1 MKNLSWILGVIILTN
16 KDINLTML
24 VDFYELTMANGYFE
38 HGMQDKIAC
47 FDLFFRRV
55 PDHGGFAIMA
65 GLEQLIEYLEKLNFT
80 AADIEYLQGKGIFSE
95 GFLHYLENFEFS
107 CDVFAIA
114 EGTPIFPGEPIV
126 TIRGPIIEAQFI
138 ETIALLYINHQSLI
152 ATKANRIVRAAKGR
166 SVIEMGSRRAQGSD
180 GAVLG
185 ARAAY
190 IGGTDGSSCTI
201 ADSLYGVPALGTM
214 AHSWVQSFDSEY
226 EAFKKY
232 AELYPNN
239 CVLLVDTY
247 DTLKTGIPNAIRVF
261 TEFII
266 PNGHAPGA
274 IRIDSGDA
282 AYLSKKAR
290 KMLDAAGLTETRI
303 IISNSL
309 DEYTIKDLLI
319 QQAPIDGFGV
329 GERLITSKTEP
340 VFGGVYKL
348 VATEVDG
355 VNIPKIKISNNPE
368 KVTTPGFKQVYRLFD
383 KTKNKAIA
391 DVITLFD
398 EEINDREP
406 YTIFDPNH
414 TWKRKNITNFVAV
427 KLLQP
432 IFEKGKL
439 VYKKPKIEEI
449 RKYANSEVEKLWEES
464 LRFENPHKY
473 YVDLSQDL
481 FDLKHAL
488 LKKHTKE

>member
-1 MKNLSWILGVIILTN
+1 MVLTDKN
-16 KDINLTML
+16 INLTML

-38 HGMQDKIAC
+38 HGMKEKIAC

-55 PDHGGFAIMA
+55 PDNGGFAIMA
-65 GLEQLIEYLEKLNFT
+65 GLEQLIDYLEKLSFT
-80 AADIEYLQGKGIFSE
+80 TADIDYLRDKGIFSE
-95 GFLHYLENFEFS
+95 GFLQYLENFEFS
-107 CDVFAIA
+107 CDVYAIP

-126 TIRGPIIEAQFI
+126 TIKGPIIQAQFI

-214 AHSWVQSFDSEY
+214 AHSWVQSFETEY
-226 EAFKKY
+226 EAFEKY
-232 AELYPNN
+232 AQLYPNN

-247 DTLKTGIPNAIRVF
+247 DTLKSGIPNAIKIL

-266 PNGHAPGA
+266 PNGYAAGA

-290 KMLDAAGLTETRI
+290 KMLDAAGLIETRI

-319 QQAPIDGFGV
+319 QKAPIDGFGV

-348 VATEVDG
+348 VATEVEG
-355 VNIPKIKISNNPE
+355 IVTPKIKISNNPE

-383 KTKNKAIA
+383 KTRNKAIA

-398 EEINDREP
+398 EEINDNEP
-406 YTIFDPNH
+406 YTIFDPDH
-414 TWKRKNITNFVAV
+414 TWKRKELTDFYAV
-427 KLLQP
+427 KLLHP

-439 VYKKPKIEEI
+439 VYQKPTIEKIRE
-449 RKYANSEVEKLWEES
+449 YSNHEVSKLWEES
-464 LRFENPHKY
+464 LRFENPHKF
-473 YVDLSQDL
+473 YVDLSQGL
-481 FDLKHAL
+481 WDLKQEL
-488 LKKHTKE
+488 LKQHMKG

>member
-1 MKNLSWILGVIILTN
+1 MILTD
-16 KDINLTML
+16 KDTNLTML

-38 HGMQDKIAC
+38 HGMEDEIAC
-47 FDLFFRRV
+47 FDLFFRRI
-55 PDHGGFAIMA
+55 PDNGGFAIMA
-65 GLEQLIEYLEKLNFT
+65 GLEQLIDYLEKLSFT
-80 AADIEYLQGKGIFSE
+80 TADINYLRNKGVFSE
-95 GFLHYLENFEFS
+95 GFLRYLENFEFS
-107 CDVFAIA
+107 CDVYAIP
-114 EGTPIFPGEPIV
+114 EGTPIFPNEPIV
-126 TIRGPIIEAQFI
+126 TIKGPIIQAQFI

-152 ATKANRIVRAAKGR
+152 ATKANRVVRAAKGR

-190 IGGTDGSSCTI
+190 IGGTNGSACTI

-214 AHSWVQSFDSEY
+214 AHSWVQSFDTEY
-226 EAFKKY
+226 EAFEKF
-232 AELYPNN
+232 AQLYPNN

-247 DTLKTGIPNAIRVF
+247 DTLKSGIPNAIKVF
-261 TEFII
+261 KEFIVSK
-266 PNGHAPGA
+266 GYAPGA

-282 AYLSKKAR
+282 AYLSKRAR
-290 KMLDAAGLTETRI
+290 KMLDKAGLTETKV

-319 QQAPIDGFGV
+319 QNAPIDAFGV

-355 VNIPKIKISNNPE
+355 EIIPKIKISNNPE

-391 DVITLFD
+391 DVVTLFD
-398 EEINDREP
+398 EIINDDEP
-406 YTIFDPNH
+406 YVIFDPDY
-414 TWKRKNITNFVAV
+414 TWKRKELTNFYAV
-427 KLLQP
+427 KLLKP

-439 VYKKPKIEEI
+439 VYHKPKIEEI
-449 RKYANSEVEKLWEES
+449 RKHSHEEIDKLWEES
-464 LRFENPHKY
+464 LRFEKPHKF

-481 FDLKHAL
+481 WDLKHVL
-488 LKKHTKE
+488 LKQHSESL

>member
-1 MKNLSWILGVIILTN
+1 MILTD
-16 KDINLTML
+16 KGINLTML

-38 HGMQDKIAC
+38 QGLQDKIAC

-55 PDHGGFAIMA
+55 PDEGGFAIMA
-65 GLEQLIEYLEKLNFT
+65 GLEQLIDYLEKLSFT
-80 AADIEYLQGKGIFSE
+80 TADIEYLRGKGLFSP
-95 GFLHYLENFEFS
+95 GFLDYLTTLQFS
-107 CDVFAIA
+107 CDVFAIP

-126 TIRGPIIEAQFI
+126 TVKGPIIQAQFI
-138 ETIALLYINHQSLI
+138 ETIALLFINHQSLI

-190 IGGTDGSSCTI
+190 IGGTHGSSCTI
-201 ADSLYGVPALGTM
+201 ADSLYGVPAMGTM

-226 EAFKKY
+226 EAFEKY
-232 AELYPNN
+232 AKLYPHN

-247 DTLKTGIPNAIRVF
+247 DTLKSGIPNAIKLF
-261 TEFII
+261 TTYMI
-266 PNGHAPGA
+266 PMGYPSGA

-282 AYLSKKAR
+282 AYLAKKAR
-290 KMLDAAGLTETRI
+290 KMLDHAGLTQTRI

-355 VNIPKIKISNNPE
+355 TLKPKIKISNNPE
-368 KVTTPGFKQVYRLFD
+368 KVTTPGFKQVHRLFD
-383 KTKNKAIA
+383 NVKNKAIA

-398 EEINDREP
+398 EEIDVHQP
-406 YTIFDPNH
+406 YAIFDPDH
-414 TWKRKNITNFVAV
+414 TWKRKDLTNFYAV

-439 VYKKPKIEEI
+439 VYNKPTLEAI
-449 RKYANSEVEKLWEES
+449 RAYSKVEVDKLWEES
-464 LRFENPHKY
+464 LRFEKPHQF
-473 YVDLSQDL
+473 YVDLSPDLWNLKQD
-481 FDLKHAL
+481 L
-488 LKKHTKE
+488 LKKHTEG

>member
-1 MKNLSWILGVIILTN
+1 MILTD
-16 KDINLTML
+16 KEVNLTML
-24 VDFYELTMANGYFE
+24 VDFYELTMANGYYE
-38 HGMQDKIAC
+38 HGMQDKVAC

-55 PDHGGFAIMA
+55 PDNGGFAIMA
-65 GLEQLIEYLEKLNFT
+65 GLEQLIDYLEKLTFT
-80 AADIEYLQGKGIFSE
+80 TADINYLRNKGIFSE
-95 GFLHYLENFEFS
+95 NFLHYLENFEFC
-107 CDVFAIA
+107 CDVYAIP

-126 TIRGPIIEAQFI
+126 TVKGPIIQAQFI

-152 ATKANRIVRAAKGR
+152 ATKANRVVRAAKGR
-166 SVIEMGSRRAQGSD
+166 PVIEMGSRRAQGSD

-190 IGGTDGSSCTI
+190 IGGTNGSSCTI
-201 ADSLYGVPALGTM
+201 ADSFYGVPALGTM

-226 EAFKKY
+226 EAFEKY
-232 AELYPNN
+232 AQLYPNN

-247 DTLKTGIPNAIRVF
+247 DTLKSGIPNAIKILKELIVS
-261 TEFII
+261 
-266 PNGHAPGA
+266 NGYPPGA

-282 AYLSKKAR
+282 AYLSKEAR
-290 KMLDAAGLTETRI
+290 KMLDTAGLNGTKI
-303 IISNSL
+303 VVSNSL

-319 QQAPIDGFGV
+319 QDAPIDSFGV

-348 VATEVDG
+348 VAIEVEG
-355 VNIPKIKISNNPE
+355 VVTPKIKISNNPE

-383 KTKNKAIA
+383 RANNKAIA

-398 EEINDREP
+398 EEINDKDES
-406 YTIFDPNH
+406 YVIFDPDH
-414 TWKRKNITNFVAV
+414 TWKRKELTDFYAV

-439 VYKKPKIEEI
+439 VYDKPTIEAI
-449 RKYANSEVEKLWEES
+449 RKYSNKQVDKLWEES
-464 LRFENPHKY
+464 LRFEKPHKF

-481 FDLKHAL
+481 WDLKHRL
-488 LKKHTKE
+488 LREYSKNL

>member
-1 MKNLSWILGVIILTN
+1 MILTN

-38 HGMQDKIAC
+38 HGMQNEIAC

-55 PDHGGFAIMA
+55 PDEGGFAIMA
-65 GLEQLIEYLEKLNFT
+65 GLEQLIDYLERLSFT
-80 AADIEYLQGKGIFSE
+80 IADIEYLRKKGIFSD
-95 GFLHYLENFEFS
+95 GFLHYLENFDFS
-107 CDVFAIA
+107 CDVYAIP

-126 TIRGPIIEAQFI
+126 TIKGPIIQAQFI

-190 IGGTDGSSCTI
+190 IGGTNGSSCTI
-201 ADSLYGVPALGTM
+201 ADNLYGVPALGTM
-214 AHSWVQSFDSEY
+214 AHSWVQSFDTEY
-226 EAFKKY
+226 EAFEKY
-232 AELYPNN
+232 ARLYPNN

-247 DTLKTGIPNAIRVF
+247 DTLKSGIPNAIKIF
-261 TEFII
+261 TELII
-266 PNGHAPGA
+266 PKGYASGA

-290 KMLDAAGLTETRI
+290 KMLDEAGLTETKI
-303 IISNSL
+303 IVSNSL

-319 QQAPIDGFGV
+319 QKAPIDGFGV

-355 VNIPKIKISNNPE
+355 IIKPKIKISNNPE

-383 KTKNKAIA
+383 RTKNKAIA

-398 EEINDREP
+398 EKIDNNKP
-406 YTIFDPNH
+406 YRIFDPNY
-414 TWKRKNITNFVAV
+414 TWKRKELTNFYAV

-439 VYKKPKIEEI
+439 IYNKPTIEQIREHSNTEI
-449 RKYANSEVEKLWEES
+449 NKLWEES
-464 LRFENPHKY
+464 LRFEKPHKF

-481 FDLKHAL
+481 WDLKHGL
-488 LKKHTKE
+488 LKKYSENL

>member
-1 MKNLSWILGVIILTN
+1 VIILTD
-16 KDINLTML
+16 KDTNLTML

-38 HGMQDKIAC
+38 QGMQDKIAC

-55 PDHGGFAIMA
+55 PDNGGFAIMA
-65 GLEQLIEYLEKLNFT
+65 GLEQLIDYLEKLSFT
-80 AADIEYLQGKGIFSE
+80 TADINYLRNKGVFSE
-95 GFLHYLENFEFS
+95 GFLHYLESFEFC
-107 CDVFAIA
+107 CDVYAIP

-126 TIRGPIIEAQFI
+126 TIKGPIIQAQFI

-190 IGGTDGSSCTI
+190 IGGTNGSSCTI
-201 ADSLYGVPALGTM
+201 ADSLYGVPAFGTM

-226 EAFKKY
+226 EAFERY
-232 AELYPNN
+232 ARLYPNN

-247 DTLKTGIPNAIRVF
+247 DTLKSGIPNAIKIF
-261 TEFII
+261 TEFIV

-282 AYLSKKAR
+282 AYLAKKAR
-290 KMLDAAGLTETRI
+290 KMLDHAGLTETRI

-355 VNIPKIKISNNPE
+355 VIMPKIKISNNPE

-398 EEINDREP
+398 EEIGENEP
-406 YTIFDPNH
+406 YTIFDPDH
-414 TWKRKNITNFVAV
+414 TWKRKELTDFYAV

-432 IFEKGKL
+432 IFKEGKL
-439 VYKKPKIEEI
+439 VYNKPTIEEI
-449 RKYANSEVEKLWEES
+449 RKYSRGEVDKLWEES
-464 LRFENPHKY
+464 LRFEKPHKF

-481 FDLKHAL
+481 WDLKHGL
-488 LKKHTKE
+488 LKEYSESF

>member
-1 MKNLSWILGVIILTN
+1 MTN

-38 HGMQDKIAC
+38 QGMKDEIAC
-47 FDLFFRRV
+47 FDLFFRRI
-55 PDHGGFAIMA
+55 PDEGGFAIMA
-65 GLEQLIEYLEKLNFT
+65 GLEQLIDYLEKLSFT
-80 AADIEYLQGKGIFSE
+80 TADIEYLRSKGIFSN
-95 GFLHYLENFEFS
+95 GFLQYLENFDFS
-107 CDVFAIA
+107 CDVYAVP
-114 EGTPIFPGEPIV
+114 EGTPIFPGEPVV
-126 TIRGPIIEAQFI
+126 TIKGPIIQAQFI
-138 ETIALLYINHQSLI
+138 ETVALLYINHQSLI
-152 ATKANRIVRAAKGR
+152 ATKANRIVRAAEGR
-166 SVIEMGSRRAQGSD
+166 TVIEMGARRAQGSD

-226 EAFKKY
+226 EAFEKY
-232 AELYPNN
+232 AKLYPDN

-247 DTLKTGIPNAIRVF
+247 DTLKSGIPNAIKIF
-261 TEFII
+261 TKFII

-290 KMLDAAGLTETRI
+290 KMLDEAGLIETRI

-319 QQAPIDGFGV
+319 QKAPIDGFGV

-355 VNIPKIKISNNPE
+355 IIKPKIKISNNPE

-383 KTKNKAIA
+383 KNKNKAIA
-391 DVITLFD
+391 DIITLFD
-398 EEINDREP
+398 EEISDTKP
-406 YTIFDPNH
+406 YTIFDPDY
-414 TWKRKNITNFVAV
+414 TWKRKNLTDFYAV
-427 KLLQP
+427 KLLHP
-432 IFEKGKL
+432 IFQKGQL
-439 VYKKPKIEEI
+439 VYNKPTIEQI
-449 RKYANSEVEKLWEES
+449 RKYSNSEVRKLWEES
-464 LRFENPHKY
+464 LRFEKPHKF
-473 YVDLSQDL
+473 YVDLSQELWDM
-481 FDLKHAL
+481 KHGL
-488 LKKHTKE
+488 LKKYSGNI

>member
-1 MKNLSWILGVIILTN
+1 MILTD
-16 KDINLTML
+16 KDTNLTML

-38 HGMQDKIAC
+38 NGLADKIAY

-55 PDHGGFAIMA
+55 PDNGGFAIMA
-65 GLEQLIEYLEKLNFT
+65 GLEQLIDYLQKLTFT
-80 AADIEYLQGKGIFSE
+80 TADIKYLREKGIFSE
-95 GFLHYLENFEFS
+95 GFLHYLENFTFS
-107 CDVFAIA
+107 CDVYAIP

-126 TIRGPIIEAQFI
+126 TIRGPIIQAQFI

-226 EAFKKY
+226 EAFEKY
-232 AELYPNN
+232 AQLYPRN
-239 CVLLVDTY
+239 CVFLVDTY
-247 DTLKTGIPNAIRVF
+247 DTLKSGIPNAIKVL
-261 TEFII
+261 TEAII
-266 PNGHAPGA
+266 PEGYPPGA

-290 KMLDAAGLTETRI
+290 KMLDEAGLTETKI
-303 IISNSL
+303 IISNAL

-348 VATEVDG
+348 VATETDG
-355 VNIPKIKISNNPE
+355 IMTPKIKISNNPE

-383 KTKNKAIA
+383 RAKNKAIA

-398 EEINDREP
+398 EQINDEAP
-406 YTIFDPNH
+406 YIIFDPHH
-414 TWKRKNITNFVAV
+414 TWKRKKLTNFYAT

-439 VYKKPKIEEI
+439 VYQLPTIEEI
-449 RKYANSEVEKLWEES
+449 RQYSATEVDKLWEES
-464 LRFENPHKY
+464 LRFERPHEF

-481 FDLKHAL
+481 WDLKHGL
-488 LKKHTKE
+488 LKKHSENL

>member
-1 MKNLSWILGVIILTN
+1 MTGI
-16 KDINLTML
+16 DRNLTML

-38 HGMQDKIAC
+38 QGMQERIAC
-47 FDLFFRRV
+47 FDLFFRCV
-55 PDHGGFAIMA
+55 PDRGGFAIMA
-65 GLEQLIEYLEKLNFT
+65 GLEQLIEYLEKLVFT
-80 AADIEYLQGKGIFSE
+80 TADIKYLRSKGIFSE
-95 GFLHYLENFEFS
+95 GFLQYLENFEFG
-107 CDVFAIA
+107 CDVYAIP

-126 TIRGPIIEAQFI
+126 SIKGPIIQAQFI

-152 ATKANRIVRAAKGR
+152 ATKASRIVRAAKGK

-201 ADSLYGVPALGTM
+201 AERLYGVPALGTM

-226 EAFKKY
+226 EAFEKY
-232 AELYPNN
+232 AQLYPNN

-247 DTLKTGIPNAIRVF
+247 DTLKSGIPNAIKILKKYI
-261 TEFII
+261 T
-266 PNGHAPGA
+266 PNGYAPGA

-282 AYLSKKAR
+282 AYLAKKAR
-290 KMLDAAGLTETRI
+290 LLLDQAGLTQTRI
-303 IISNSL
+303 IVSNSL

-348 VATEVDG
+348 VATVVDG
-355 VNIPKIKISNNPE
+355 VITPKIKISNNPE
-368 KVTTPGFKQVYRLFD
+368 KVTTPGYKQIYRLFD
-383 KTKNKAIA
+383 KQTNKAIA

-398 EEINDREP
+398 EEIDTGAP
-406 YTIFDPNH
+406 YTIFDPIH
-414 TWKRKNITNFVAV
+414 TWKRKEVTNFYAV

-432 IFEKGKL
+432 IFKEGQL
-439 VYKKPKIEEI
+439 VYKMPTIEEI
-449 RKYANSEVEKLWEES
+449 RQYSKNELEKLWEEI
-464 LRFENPHKY
+464 LRFERPHKY
-473 YVDLSQDL
+473 YVDLSQHL
-481 FDLKHAL
+481 WDLKHQL
-488 LKKHTKE
+488 LKKHAKT